1 MLQPS
6 TSDKDQSSRSSN
18 SHFFI
23 SSSILTKAFKSLKDK
38 IAEKG
43 HYIALPLFGRL
54 VHSVQEAPTH
64 QHLSTMGST
73 KTGSSRSSSAA
84 YWSASSEKLLRQA
97 VSLSP
102 FLAQYILKGPVCRKK
117 LQFWWFLSF
126 WPSMFDSQRS
136 QRNESRLWPRSQKVD
151 RDFPPWVFV
160 AWSCAR
166 LKLRAQH
173 WLVPRWDSAN
183 RSQEEPGFIGWANL
197 QTTNKQVLVWTNWT
211 NAIPTLDFCQLMG
224 QMSALWGTCNPCSN
238 NKGIMPSHIDHLD
251 WILEFVDS
259 LFVQKCVCNR
269 RQVPTSQC
277 SRSGSS
283 FLGTR
288 SVAIATEV
296 QMDLHVP
303 PINCIPLSRKKSIP
317 VHSNSAK
324 SLGLLCFLLSY
335 SARIVLLRNS
345 GLGYPT
351 RHIYPKL
358 HVLPI
363 ETTSKPQASASCN
376 AKAWQRQDN
385 IQQKC
390 R

>member
-18 SHFFI
+18 SHFFN

-136 QRNESRLWPRSQKVD
+136 QRNESRLWPRSQI
-151 RDFPPWVFV
+151 
-160 AWSCAR
+160 A
-166 LKLRAQH
+166 
-173 WLVPRWDSAN
+173 
-183 RSQEEPGFIGWANL
+183 G
-197 QTTNKQVLVWTNWT
+197 KQ
-211 NAIPTLDFCQLMG
+211 
-224 QMSALWGTCNPCSN
+224 
-238 NKGIMPSHIDHLD
+238 
-251 WILEFVDS
+251 
-259 LFVQKCVCNR
+259 
-269 RQVPTSQC
+269 
-277 SRSGSS
+277 
-283 FLGTR
+283 
-288 SVAIATEV
+288 
-296 QMDLHVP
+296 HVP
-303 PINCIPLSRKKSIP
+303 EKWTTTSSDALTKVGTLTLVYASYVWKHHQLHGLYMGLKSLYSVGCTPIFSHTISPCCPGWCHDEHSWSPQKSSEWPSTAGHTSYNTFPLLPAAAADRGEEGLG
-317 VHSNSAK
+317 
-324 SLGLLCFLLSY
+324 SLGLCYQATFQALSEQ
-335 SARIVLLRNS
+335 V
-345 GLGYPT
+345 P
-351 RHIYPKL
+351 
-358 HVLPI
+358 
-363 ETTSKPQASASCN
+363 
-376 AKAWQRQDN
+376 D
-385 IQQKC
+385 
-390 R
+390 